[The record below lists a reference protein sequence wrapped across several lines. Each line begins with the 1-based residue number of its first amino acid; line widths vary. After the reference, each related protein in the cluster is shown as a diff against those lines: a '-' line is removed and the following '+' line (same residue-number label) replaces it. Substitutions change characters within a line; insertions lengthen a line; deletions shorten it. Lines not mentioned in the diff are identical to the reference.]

1 MTPLAFEERMRQDL
15 LLAPMHEPVAI
26 GNIVARSSG
35 ERYVGLLEQKREVA
49 AAAIDPEPFMEGV
62 KIDDAAIKAYYDAN
76 TSAFQT
82 PELAKIEYLVLTQD
96 ALAAQTAPDPAE
108 VKTQY
113 DNNLKTYTKAEERDA
128 SHILIAVKPDAKPE
142 EKAAA
147 KEEGR
152 GPVRAGK
159 GQSGEVRRSREAVLA
174 GSRIGCARRQP
185 GLVRSRQHGEAVR

>member
-1 MTPLAFEERMRQDL
+1 MTPQGFEERMRQDL
-15 LLAPMHEPVAI
+15 LLAPITSRRDRATSSP
-26 GNIVARSSG
+26 GSSG

-62 KIDDAAIKAYYDAN
+62 KIDDAAIKAHYDAN

-108 VKTQY
+108 VKAQY

-142 EKAAA
+142 DKAAA
-147 KEEGR
+147 RKKAEDS
-152 GPVRAGK
+152 VRAGK
-159 GQSGEVRRSREAVLA
+159 GQPGEVRRARETVFA
-174 GSRIGCARRQP
+174 GSR
-185 GLVRSRQHGEAVR
+185 VRPRKAAIWASSVAATW